1 MYEAFRIARVH
12 ERTGKDLLH
21 LDFREAP
28 EGMALVIHPQRNAPQ
43 ALELRILGDPIEV
56 DDAIAEERFTAE
68 QLRLY
73 HELQMAETKPLS
85 GPQER
90 PAGAALTS
98 GRIRALWS
106 STRLTF
112 IRRLIEPLAPDDIFV
127 VEVSGQATYAMSRRQ
142 FEADFPNVVASRAY
156 SEYGSYNYKDTP
168 QRASAYIVR

>member
-1 MYEAFRIARVH
+1 MYEAFRIARAH
-12 ERTGKDLLH
+12 ERMGKDLLH

-28 EGMALVIHPQRNAPQ
+28 EGMALVIHPQRNVPQ
-43 ALELRILGDPIEV
+43 ALELRILGAPIEV
-56 DDAIAEERFTAE
+56 DDAIAEESFTAE

-73 HELQMAETKPLS
+73 HELQMAEAKQ
-85 GPQER
+85 QER
-90 PAGAALTS
+90 LAGPALTS

-156 SEYGSYNYKDTP
+156 SEYGSYNYKETP

>member
-1 MYEAFRIARVH
+1 MYEAFRITQVH
-12 ERTGKDLLH
+12 ARTGKDLLH

-28 EGMALVIHPQRNAPQ
+28 EGMALVIHPQRNVPQ
-43 ALELRILGDPIEV
+43 GLELRILGDPIEV

-73 HELQMAETKPLS
+73 HELQMAETKQ
-85 GPQER
+85 QER
-90 PAGAALTS
+90 PPGQPLTS

-112 IRRLIEPLAPDDIFV
+112 IRRLIEPLALDDIFV
-127 VEVSGQATYAMSRRQ
+127 IEVSGQATYVMSRRQ

-156 SEYGSYNYKDTP
+156 SEYGSYNYKETP